1 MLAMTNDEKI
11 EQFTTYTVE
20 DFIKNEKVF
29 LKFKIIAITQENI
42 EGAAHL
48 LCNLKDKEN
57 SYILVIADN
66 SSGYGNHLCYQKQL
80 RNSRSVTF
88 YMPLKTPKDL
98 SFLHLEKFLKKKNVM
113 VNFFYKSYSFR
124 FIDCVKLMNDSLDSL
139 VDNLT
144 WSLYNR

>member
-20 DFIKNEKVF
+20 NFIKKKKVF
-29 LKFKIIAITQENI
+29 LKFKIIAIAQENI

-88 YMPLKTPKDL
+88 YVPLKTPKDL

-113 VNFFYKSYSFR
+113 VSFFYKSYSFR

-139 VDNLT
+139 VDNLI
-144 WSLYNR
+144 WNLYNR

>member
-1 MLAMTNDEKI
+1 MTNDEKI

-20 DFIKNEKVF
+20 NFIKKKKVF
-29 LKFKIIAITQENI
+29 LKFKIIAIAQENI

-48 LCNLKDKEN
+48 LCNLKDKEH

-88 YMPLKTPKDL
+88 YVPLKTPKDL

-113 VNFFYKSYSFR
+113 VSFFYKSYSFR

-144 WSLYNR
+144 WNLYNR

>member
-11 EQFTTYTVE
+11 EHFTTYTVE
-20 DFIKNEKVF
+20 DFIKKEKFF

-66 SSGYGNHLCYQKQL
+66 SSGYCNHLCYQKQL

>member
-1 MLAMTNDEKI
+1 MTNDEKI

-20 DFIKNEKVF
+20 NFIKKKKVF
-29 LKFKIIAITQENI
+29 LKFKIIAIAQENI

-66 SSGYGNHLCYQKQL
+66 SSRYGNHLCYQKQL

-88 YMPLKTPKDL
+88 YVPLKTPKDL

-113 VNFFYKSYSFR
+113 VSFFYKSYSFR

-139 VDNLT
+139 VDNLI
-144 WSLYNR
+144 WNLYNR